1 MYKTHREEER
11 QVFPPDCF
19 VIENKFVTLHPKSRS
34 QFNNNNSI
42 MKTTLHSI
50 LLSALCLMGAGLFAA
65 CSSDD
70 DDDATKK
77 HQAEEET
84 KGYNMTIEAKRSA
97 YTIRAKS
104 SDALSEA
111 DKMVINPKWTEGDEV
126 TVRGVNYSGTLKV
139 MNVRNDGRECTLKGT
154 VDVDKITTL
163 TRIRFYYHYVPTAWY
178 EDVFDD
184 PDYSRYDN
192 QDGTPKTIASKYN
205 IAGIS
210 DCLMDFD
217 FVDPHSIKLDTD
229 FENWQSIVKF
239 TLKDEAGNLL
249 CPTKFD
255 VIRGSKG
262 WTPDSWWNP
271 DYWVRLSGIPASTY
285 TTNGKGV
292 LYVVLPGSVHDNVI
306 LSATV
311 DGHPYIYTMGRS
323 DLLTGEFYTYE
334 VVMERAD

>member
-1 MYKTHREEER
+1 
-11 QVFPPDCF
+11 
-19 VIENKFVTLHPKSRS
+19 
-34 QFNNNNSI
+34 

-178 EDVFDD
+178 GEDA
-184 PDYSRYDN
+184 YY
-192 QDGTPKTIASKYN
+192 
-205 IAGIS
+205 
-210 DCLMDFD
+210 
-217 FVDPHSIKLDTD
+217 D
-229 FENWQSIVKF
+229 FENIRLRGIKEYDKYLSQLYGNYMQLPPEDRRRIHFSIVEVHGK
-239 TLKDEAGNLL
+239 KIDE
-249 CPTKFD
+249 
-255 VIRGSKG
+255 
-262 WTPDSWWNP
+262 
-271 DYWVRLSGIPASTY
+271 
-285 TTNGKGV
+285 
-292 LYVVLPGSVHDNVI
+292 
-306 LSATV
+306 
-311 DGHPYIYTMGRS
+311 
-323 DLLTGEFYTYE
+323 
-334 VVMERAD
+334 